1 LARRLPLATDPHT
14 LSSTADRSKFI
25 GAEAGPVPDP
35 DRSNRREPELTNSET
50 SEAREERLAKNEVI
64 FRTVNEAIEQ
74 KALQMGGLDEYQFIC
89 ECSAAECFER
99 ISLTLRQYEHIRREG
114 VRFVVTPGH
123 EDVEVELVV
132 DKTGA
137 YWIVEKDGTAGIVAE
152 FADPRDGDPGHV

>member
-1 LARRLPLATDPHT
+1 M
-14 LSSTADRSKFI
+14 
-25 GAEAGPVPDP
+25 
-35 DRSNRREPELTNSET
+35 TNLET

-89 ECSAAECFER
+89 ECSKADCFER
-99 ISLTLRQYEHIRREG
+99 INLTLSQYEHIRREG

-132 DKTGA
+132 GTRGT
-137 YWIVEKDGTAGIVAE
+137 YSIVEKDGSAGIVAE
-152 FADPRDGDPGHV
+152 FADPRDGDPGHG

>member
-1 LARRLPLATDPHT
+1 
-14 LSSTADRSKFI
+14 
-25 GAEAGPVPDP
+25 
-35 DRSNRREPELTNSET
+35 LTNSET

-89 ECSAAECFER
+89 ECSKADCFER
-99 ISLTLRQYEHIRREG
+99 IGLTLSQYEHIRREG

-132 DKTGA
+132 GTRGT
-137 YWIVEKDGTAGIVAE
+137 YSIVEKDGSAGIVAE
-152 FADPRDGDPGHV
+152 FANPRDGDPAHG

>member
-1 LARRLPLATDPHT
+1 M
-14 LSSTADRSKFI
+14 
-25 GAEAGPVPDP
+25 
-35 DRSNRREPELTNSET
+35 TNSET

-89 ECSAAECFER
+89 ECSAAGCFER
-99 ISLTLRQYEHIRREG
+99 ISLTLRQYEHIRREA

-132 DKTGA
+132 DKSGA
-137 YWIVEKDGTAGIVAE
+137 YWIVEKDGTAGIIAE
-152 FADPRDGDPGHV
+152 FADPRDGDAGHG